1 MKRRYIVA
9 GLAAVAV
16 VAVAGPA
23 VGGPSLKSLVQKEV
37 AKQLDAGATASAK
50 GKGKRGPRGPAGAPG
65 ATGAA
70 GTARAYA
77 RVTSHVLDDC
87 APQCAFD
94 DAKGVSGVTHPILGS
109 YCVFVPGVNP
119 ETTTAVVSVDWAA
132 TSAPE
137 GNGVAMLRPAACEN
151 TAFEVRT
158 QRIPATGDN
167 TAVAADNVGFSI
179 IIP

>member
-50 GKGKRGPRGPAGAPG
+50 GKGKRGPRGPARGAAG

-94 DAKGVSGVTHPILGS
+94 DAKGVSGVTHPILG
-109 YCVFVPGVNP
+109 
-119 ETTTAVVSVDWAA
+119 
-132 TSAPE
+132 
-137 GNGVAMLRPAACEN
+137 
-151 TAFEVRT
+151 
-158 QRIPATGDN
+158 
-167 TAVAADNVGFSI
+167 
-179 IIP
+179 

>member
-1 MKRRYIVA
+1 M
-9 GLAAVAV
+9 
-16 VAVAGPA
+16 
-23 VGGPSLKSLVQKEV
+23 
-37 AKQLDAGATASAK
+37 
-50 GKGKRGPRGPAGAPG
+50 PG
-65 ATGAA
+65 
-70 GTARAYA
+70 
-77 RVTSHVLDDC
+77 
-87 APQCAFD
+87 
-94 DAKGVSGVTHPILGS
+94 I
-109 YCVFVPGVNP
+109 NP